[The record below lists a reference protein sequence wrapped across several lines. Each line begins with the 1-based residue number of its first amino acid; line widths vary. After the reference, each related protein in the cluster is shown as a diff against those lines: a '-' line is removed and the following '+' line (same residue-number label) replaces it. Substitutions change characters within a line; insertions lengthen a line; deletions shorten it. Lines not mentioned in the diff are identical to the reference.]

1 MFDLTFK
8 EKLKPHF
15 QNQRICFHIIFLM
28 WKIQVFYILLG
39 VKNGQIILSLISRC
53 EIEFQMVWNR
63 KEEVKFAKKYLV
75 NSRETRLLLGTGKQ
89 QWQWQSLMILLTS
102 PKSWTKTTKRWIAK
116 HWLHSRFVQC
126 FTKGQGQNSHFLQCF
141 KIQRKVTSL
150 LLFLDC
156 VSLKFFTQ
164 PIAPECNSLVTDL
177 KNLISGL
184 VWIPLEYQD
193 VLHKTSQV
201 LPN

>member
-1 MFDLTFK
+1 MKLNFK
-8 EKLKPHF
+8 WFEIEKKKWNLQKNISWILEKRDSCWGLESNNDSDRALWYCWHF
-15 QNQRICFHIIFLM
+15 QKVAQ
-28 WKIQVFYILLG
+28 
-39 VKNGQIILSLISRC
+39 
-53 EIEFQMVWNR
+53 
-63 KEEVKFAKKYLV
+63 
-75 NSRETRLLLGTGKQ
+75 
-89 QWQWQSLMILLTS
+89 
-102 PKSWTKTTKRWIAK
+102 KTTQRRIAK

>member
-1 MFDLTFK
+1 
-8 EKLKPHF
+8 
-15 QNQRICFHIIFLM
+15 
-28 WKIQVFYILLG
+28 
-39 VKNGQIILSLISRC
+39 
-53 EIEFQMVWNR
+53 MVWNR
-63 KEEVKFAKKYLV
+63 KEEGKLAKK
-75 NSRETRLLLGTGKQ
+75 NIS
-89 QWQWQSLMILLTS
+89 WILEKRDSCWGLES
-102 PKSWTKTTKRWIAK
+102 NNDSDRALWYCWHIQKVAQKTTQRQIAK

-150 LLFLDC
+150 LLYLDC
-156 VSLKFFTQ
+156 VSHKFFTQ
-164 PIAPECNSLVTDL
+164 TIAPECNSLVTDL